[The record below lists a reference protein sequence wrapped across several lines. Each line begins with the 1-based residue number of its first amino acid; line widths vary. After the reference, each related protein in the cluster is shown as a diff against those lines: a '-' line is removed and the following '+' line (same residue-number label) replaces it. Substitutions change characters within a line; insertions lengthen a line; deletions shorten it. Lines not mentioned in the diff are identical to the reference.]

1 MFFDNDHPYK
11 GTRPADLN
19 GARYSDPLGDAVC
32 AFVWTF
38 IVALVAYLTWAY
50 KAGML
55 PVWG

>member
-1 MFFDNDHPYK
+1 MWFYNDKPYK
-11 GTRPADLN
+11 GTRPADLADQRP
-19 GARYSDPLGDAVC
+19 GDPMSDGIT
-32 AFVWTF
+32 AFAWTF